1 MGAET
6 RVLTGCSG
14 SAHSSPRLQTQ
25 GRLHEDESTGCPS
38 PWVLLEQDHT
48 HTHVQTLPG
57 ETGLLTGLPSE
68 MRLQTAPCG
77 VQGSSAHPPPPV
89 GHLPGVRTW
98 PLPSSTH
105 THELFHIPR
114 LHITVRSSFR
124 WTSWVEEEAELW
136 RPDAGPPEMGEC
148 LTEADTGE
156 VVGTSSGS
164 YPSCYP
170 VPTPYLLISFLP
182 ELLSQLRL

>member
-77 VQGSSAHPPPPV
+77 VQGSSALEDRTGPHTPDAQTAHPLGRRDPRSLACTDTPPPPP
-89 GHLPGVRTW
+89 GRQASQAATLLPTSHPQMG
-98 PLPSSTH
+98 
-105 THELFHIPR
+105 
-114 LHITVRSSFR
+114 R
-124 WTSWVEEEAELW
+124 WWKPGSAPA
-136 RPDAGPPEMGEC
+136 PD
-148 LTEADTGE
+148 
-156 VVGTSSGS
+156 VTSSETSSPIRVSSLGACAQGS
-164 YPSCYP
+164 
-170 VPTPYLLISFLP
+170 
-182 ELLSQLRL
+182 